1 MEIKIVNNNKVGDIT
16 LTFKKPSAVKKTYRK
31 LIKRWK
37 HNKVVDIPTHAMALP
52 ASDIA
57 CIYVAGE

>member
-1 MEIKIVNNNKVGDIT
+1 MEVRIVTNNKVGDIT
-16 LTFKKPSAVKKTYRK
+16 LTFKNLYAAKRTYRK

-52 ASDIA
+52 ANDIS
-57 CIYVAGE
+57 CIYVVG